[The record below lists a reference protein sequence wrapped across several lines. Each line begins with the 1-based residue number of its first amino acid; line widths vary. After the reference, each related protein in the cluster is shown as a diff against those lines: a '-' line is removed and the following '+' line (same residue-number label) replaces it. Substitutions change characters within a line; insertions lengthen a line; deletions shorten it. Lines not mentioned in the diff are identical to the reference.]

1 MTQNPFTPTEE
12 QSAVIQHDGSAF
24 VDACPGAG
32 KTRLLVER
40 ARKLFRRL
48 GQGRGIAFL
57 SFTHAAVF
65 ELETRLSQER
75 LLPAPVFPNFIGTF
89 DSFVWQFLVAPF
101 GLPGATVRP
110 RLIADT
116 AGLPVVPFDGAQPL
130 PLSCF
135 CPETGAILPVDA
147 KSKGF
152 DVSQKPEY
160 QVQAYQTTA
169 SLIRKRLLDRGHLGF
184 DEARSL
190 ALRRIS
196 DAQAAERIALALKGR
211 FCEVIVDEAQDC
223 NPDDLKIIA
232 WLRESGLPTKVVC
245 DPNQAIYAFR
255 GGVTDHLYAFAETF
269 RPDQRKKVTGNFR
282 SSPDICKAVAGF
294 RPIAARD
301 EPDEAL
307 GPLKEYA
314 VPVEILSYGGNS
326 VPSSIGETF
335 CVILRDAGLDTSS
348 APIVA
353 STKASGAAASG
364 QTRTKGSKHRT
375 LRLAEAISEFHFAA
389 GYNDLKKAVES
400 AHALFLE
407 LEGKLGTAT
416 YHQHIADNDID
427 PVSWRSQ
434 VVTLLHL
441 LRFSPGVHGDARG
454 WHSAAKQILEREL
467 SIDDRQPISQKLRWH
482 ADLEG
487 LLTDAP
493 VDIVLPRTIHSVKG
507 MEFPAVCVV
516 TTPGT
521 LRGILDFLQTGDHAD
536 NAEGARK
543 LYVAASRAERLLII
557 AAPRS
562 QARRLKA
569 HFEAQG
575 TSVKI
580 REI

>member
-1 MTQNPFTPTEE
+1 MTPSPFTPTEE
-12 QSAVIQHDGSAF
+12 QSAIIEHDGSAF
-24 VDACPGAG
+24 VVACPGSG

-40 ARKLFRRL
+40 ARKLFRVL

-89 DSFVWQFLVAPF
+89 DSFVWQFLIAPF

-135 CPETGAILPVDA
+135 CSYTGAILEVEA
-147 KSKGF
+147 KSQGF
-152 DVSQKPEY
+152 DVSQKPDY

-169 SLIRKRLLDRGHLGF
+169 SRIRKRLLDHGHLGF

-190 ALRRIS
+190 ALQRIS

-211 FCEVIVDEAQDC
+211 FYEVIVDEAQDC
-223 NPDDLKIIA
+223 NPDDLKIIT
-232 WLRESGLPTKVVC
+232 WLRDSGLPTKVVC

-269 RPDQRKKVTGNFR
+269 RPGQRKKVTGNFR
-282 SSPDICKAVAGF
+282 SSPNICKAVAGF
-294 RPIAARD
+294 RPIATRG

-307 GPLKEYA
+307 GALKGHA
-314 VPVEILSYGGNS
+314 APVEILSYGGNS

-335 CVILRDAGLDTSS
+335 CAILRGAGLDTSS

-364 QTRTKGSKHRT
+364 QARTKGSQHRT

-389 GYNDLKKAVES
+389 GYSDLKKSMES

-407 LEGKLGTAT
+407 LEGKLGAAS

-427 PVSWRSQ
+427 SASWRSR
-434 VVTLLHL
+434 VVTLLRS
-441 LRFSPGVHGDARG
+441 LRFSPSVHGDARG
-454 WHSAAKQILEREL
+454 WHSAVKQVLEREL
-467 SIDDRQPISQKLRWH
+467 SIDDRESISQKLRWH
-482 ADLEG
+482 SGLEG
-487 LLTDAP
+487 LFADAP
-493 VDIVLPRTIHSVKG
+493 DDIVLPRTIHSVKG
-507 MEFPAVCVV
+507 MQFPAVCVV
-516 TTPGT
+516 TTPRT
-521 LRGILDFLQTGDHAD
+521 LRGILDFLHTGDHAD
-536 NAEGARK
+536 KAEGARK
-543 LYVAASRAERLLII
+543 LYVAASRAERLLVI
-557 AAPRS
+557 AAPTS
-562 QARRLKA
+562 QALRLKV
-569 HFEAQG
+569 HLEAQG
-575 TSVKI
+575 TSVNI
-580 REI
+580 RNI